1 MNILRR
7 AYSVGPYLTV
17 FAAGMFLYSAAD
29 NIDMEQASGRIGP
42 GAWPK
47 LIILMMLATA
57 GYGIVSRLV
66 QFPAF
71 EGAVGETEGEPED
84 IFHQTEIYPF
94 RVWTAIVCTVA
105 YVAALP
111 LLGFFISTIFVV
123 FALMYLGSFRRLLP
137 AAALSFAVAL
147 FFMFVFM
154 RVVYVPLPLGVPPFD
169 GLSYRLMALMGV
181 H

>member
-1 MNILRR
+1 MSLLRR
-7 AYSVGPYLTV
+7 AYSLGPYLTV
-17 FAAGMFLYSAAD
+17 FAVGIILYGAAD
-29 NIDMEQASGRIGP
+29 NIDMEQASGRVGP

-57 GYGIVSRLV
+57 AYGIASRLV
-66 QFPAF
+66 QLPSSRVS
-71 EGAVGETEGEPED
+71 GAEIERDAED
-84 IFHQTEIYPF
+84 VFDQTEIYPL
-94 RVWTAIVCTVA
+94 RVWVAVVCTVT

-111 LLGFFISTIFVV
+111 LLGFFVSTIFFV
-123 FALMYLGSFRRLLP
+123 FAMMYLGGFRRFLP
-137 AAALSFAVAL
+137 TASLSLFVAL

-169 GLSYRLMALMGV
+169 ELSYRLMSWMGV

>member
-17 FAAGMFLYSAAD
+17 FAAGAFLYRAAN

-71 EGAVGETEGEPED
+71 EGAVAETEGEPED
-84 IFHQTEIYPF
+84 IFHQAEIHPF
-94 RVWTAIVCTVA
+94 RVWAAILCTAG

-111 LLGFFISTIFVV
+111 FLGFFISTIIIA
-123 FALMYLGSFRRLLP
+123 FALMYLGSFRSLLP
-137 AAALSFAVAL
+137 TAVLSVAAAL

-169 GLSYRLMALMGV
+169 ELSYRLMALMGV